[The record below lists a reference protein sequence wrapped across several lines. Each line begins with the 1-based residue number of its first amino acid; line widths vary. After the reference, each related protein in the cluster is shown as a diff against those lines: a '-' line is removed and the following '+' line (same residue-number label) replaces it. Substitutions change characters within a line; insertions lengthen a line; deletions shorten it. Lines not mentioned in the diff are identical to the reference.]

1 MSQTSSLLKVP
12 TEVLHQILSY
22 VLAKPYY
29 HFDDEDD
36 DSDYDDDD
44 DFDDREITN
53 EEFNRYDNRQVRNS
67 PVLTIRSVC
76 QIFRS
81 IAAELP
87 FWWEDEKFD
96 LLCSLK
102 PASKSDVEEAKFLS
116 VLFEDPRI
124 PQSLTKRKHW
134 HIHDVPCLVLIME
147 KIPSFSENTMSV
159 TINELIRD
167 DHRRSATQQHE
178 LQWLDIV
185 IGHLATC
192 QHIRSIEL
200 GPVGRQLILKAKI
213 AEFWP
218 ALETLTVWLPFRGVG
233 MVDGL
238 TQLRTLKLR
247 ADELVQSGSSF
258 LLPIES
264 A

>member
-53 EEFNRYDNRQVRNS
+53 EEFNRYDNRKVRNS

-76 QIFRS
+76 QAFRS

-96 LLCSLK
+96 LICSLK
-102 PASKSDVEEAKFLS
+102 PTANSDVEEAKFLS
-116 VLFEDPRI
+116 TLLEDPRI
-124 PQSLTKRKHW
+124 IQALARRKHW
-134 HIHDVPCLVLIME
+134 LIHGVPSLVLIME
-147 KIPSFSENTMSV
+147 KIPSFTENTTSV
-159 TINELIRD
+159 TISQLERN
-167 DHRRSATQQHE
+167 HARRSVDQQY
-178 LQWLDIV
+178 
-185 IGHLATC
+185 G
-192 QHIRSIEL
+192 
-200 GPVGRQLILKAKI
+200 
-213 AEFWP
+213 
-218 ALETLTVWLPFRGVG
+218 
-233 MVDGL
+233 
-238 TQLRTLKLR
+238 
-247 ADELVQSGSSF
+247 
-258 LLPIES
+258 
-264 A
+264 